1 MANNDPLYNEQE
13 VTNAKPPLVNV
24 KRVIARA
31 LRFWYLIV
39 ASVLAGLAISYVVN
53 RYTTRI
59 YPIKASII
67 IKENE
72 DNLGAKFLYNN
83 ALVNPYRNHLNEV
96 YIMKSYPLLQEVVE
110 SLHLEIAMY
119 KEGDIK
125 TTEYYNPDF
134 PLQIRLDKKHKQ
146 SGRPFF
152 IKIIDDK
159 TFQIY
164 YEGLDTDTK
173 EGRQLQS
180 LSFNDSVSVN
190 GFRFFA
196 AKNGDVNEFIGIP
209 FLVSIR
215 DPEVI
220 AKQYSSKLKLTWA
233 ELQSSVLDLEIQG
246 AVQKKEIDFLSKFIE
261 RYQLYDVQKK
271 TRESKMAIAFL
282 DRQLQVIGDSLQ
294 RYEDEVVNF
303 KKENVTVNLQAETER
318 LYQKMLSLEEQN
330 FQYKLAENYNNYVI
344 TLLKQEKLNDVFTPQ
359 SVGIQDQVLSGLIT
373 ELLSEQASVNLYQ
386 NNAQRGVDKT
396 ADNPAL
402 QSKMQKIAILK
413 QDIAKAIANAKATQ
427 AINQQFIQNQINLIE
442 NQLRK
447 IPNTERKLA
456 NIQRNFTLRES
467 LYMFLLQKRAEAGL
481 SEASTTSDIVVVN
494 PPSAGGAITPKVS
507 QNYLFGALLG
517 FLIPV
522 IIFIVV
528 EILNDKVQSR
538 EDIEF
543 MTTVPVV
550 GGIGH
555 NREVETLVVINKPRS
570 SMAESFRALRSNLNY
585 FTENKN
591 NQVFMVTSS
600 LPGEGKSFTSLNL
613 ASVFALAGKK
623 TLLIG
628 ADLRKP
634 KLYDDLGLKN
644 DLGLSQYL
652 SNLATLEQ
660 VIQTSE
666 IENLDMIAGGATP
679 PNPSELLLKPQM
691 KELIEHL
698 RQRYDFIVLDTPP
711 MGLVTDAFVL
721 ADLANHILFVVR
733 QGFTPMPVLQS
744 LEEYHQRGKLQN
756 ISIVFNDLRKS
767 GLGYGYGSYGYGYG
781 YGFGYGY
788 GYSDKRDSRSNNSYY
803 TE

>member
-1 MANNDPLYNEQE
+1 MTTNDTLYNTQE
-13 VTNAKPPLVNV
+13 VVHTKPPLVNV
-24 KRVIARA
+24 KRVVARS
-31 LRFWYLIV
+31 LRFWYLLV
-39 ASVLAGLAISYVVN
+39 ASVLAGLAIAYVVN

-72 DNLGAKFLYNN
+72 ENLGAKFLYNN
-83 ALVNPYRNHLNEV
+83 ELVNPYRNHLNEV

-110 SLHLEIAMY
+110 SLHLEISMY

-125 TTEYYNPDF
+125 TTEYYNPEF
-134 PLQIRLDKKHKQ
+134 PLQIRLAKNYKQ

-152 IKIIDDK
+152 IKILDEQ

-164 YEGLDTDTK
+164 YEGLDNDTK
-173 EGRQLQS
+173 EAQQLRN
-180 LSFNDSVSVN
+180 LHFNDSIQVN
-190 GFRFFA
+190 GFKFYA
-196 AKNGDVNEFIGIP
+196 HKKGNVGEHAGIP
-209 FLVSIR
+209 YLVVIR
-215 DPEVI
+215 DSEVV
-220 AKQYSSKLKLTWA
+220 AHQYSSRLKLTWA

-246 AVQKKEIDFLSKFIE
+246 AVQRKEIDFLSKFIE

-303 KKENVTVNLQAETER
+303 KKQNVTVNLKAETDR

-330 FQYKLAENYNNYVI
+330 FQYRLAENYNNYVL
-344 TLLKQEKLNDVFTPQ
+344 TLLKQERLNDVFTPQ
-359 SVGIQDQVLSGLIT
+359 SVGIQDQVLAGLIT
-373 ELLSEQASVNLYQ
+373 ELLAEQAAVNLYQ
-386 NNAQRGVDKT
+386 NNSQRGVDKT
-396 ADNPAL
+396 SENPAL
-402 QSKMQKIAILK
+402 QSKLQKIAILK
-413 QDIAKAIANAKATQ
+413 QDIAKAISNAKATQ
-427 AINQQFIQNQINLIE
+427 EINQQFVRNQIAIIE
-442 NQLRK
+442 NQLRT

-456 NIQRNFTLRES
+456 NIQRNFTLREN

-494 PPSAGGAITPKVS
+494 PPTVGGAITPKTS
-507 QNYLFGALLG
+507 QNYLVGTLLG
-517 FLIPV
+517 FLIP
-522 IIFIVV
+522 IFIFIVIEV
-528 EILNDKVQSR
+528 LNDKVQSR

-555 NREVETLVVINKPRS
+555 NREVETLVVIKKPRS

-585 FTENKN
+585 FTENKS

-652 SNLATLEQ
+652 SNLATLDQ

-691 KELIEHL
+691 KELVEHL

-711 MGLVTDAFVL
+711 LGLVTDAFVL
-721 ADLANHILFVVR
+721 AALANHILFVVR
-733 QGFTPMPVLQS
+733 QGFTPLPVLQS

-756 ISIVFNDLRKS
+756 ISIVFNDLR
-767 GLGYGYGSYGYGYG
+767 
-781 YGFGYGY
+781 
-788 GYSDKRDSRSNNSYY
+788 
-803 TE
+803 

>member
-1 MANNDPLYNEQE
+1 MNNNESLYNEQE
-13 VTNAKPPLVNV
+13 AVNNKPPLVNV

-39 ASVLAGLAISYVVN
+39 ASALAGLSIAYVVN
-53 RYTTRI
+53 RYTTKI
-59 YPIKASII
+59 YPVKASII

-72 DNLGAKFLYNN
+72 ENLGAKFLYNN
-83 ALVNPYRNHLNEV
+83 ELVNPYRNHLNEV
-96 YIMKSYPLLQEVVE
+96 YIMKSYPLIQEVVE
-110 SLHLEIAMY
+110 SLHLEISMY

-125 TTEYYNPDF
+125 TTEYYNPEF
-134 PLQIRLDKKHKQ
+134 PLQIRFAKDKKQ
-146 SGRPFF
+146 AGRPFF
-152 IKIIDDK
+152 IKIVDEN

-173 EGRQLQS
+173 EAKHLQH
-180 LSFNDSVSVN
+180 LSFNDTVRVN
-190 GFRFFA
+190 GFTFYA
-196 AKNGDVNEFIGIP
+196 AKIDSVKEYIGVP
-209 FLVSIR
+209 FLVTVR
-215 DPEVI
+215 DPESI
-220 AKQYSSKLKLTWA
+220 ARQYSSKLKLTWA

-246 AVQKKEIDFLSKFIE
+246 AVQRKEIDFLNKFIE
-261 RYQLYDVQKK
+261 RYQKYDVEKK
-271 TRESKMAIAFL
+271 TRESKMAISFL
-282 DRQLQVIGDSLQ
+282 DKQLQVIGDSLQ

-303 KKENVTVNLQAETER
+303 KKENVIVNLEAETER
-318 LYQKMLSLEEQN
+318 LYDKMLTLEEQN
-330 FQYKLAENYNNYVI
+330 FKYKLAENYNQYVLD
-344 TLLKQEKLNDVFTPQ
+344 LLQNAKYDGVFTPQ
-359 SVGIQDQVLSGLIT
+359 SVGIQDEILTGLIS
-373 ELLSEQASVNLYQ
+373 ELLAEQSQVNLYLS
-386 NNAQRGVDKT
+386 NTKKGVDKT
-396 ADNPAL
+396 ADNPSL
-402 QSKMQKIAILK
+402 QSKLQKIELLK
-413 QDIAKAIANAKATQ
+413 KDITKAIANDRVTQ
-427 AINQQFIQNQINLIE
+427 NINQKFVQTQIKLIE
-442 NQLRK
+442 EQLKK

-456 NIQRNFTLRES
+456 AIQRNFSLREN
-467 LYMFLLQKRAEAGL
+467 LYTFLLQKRAEAGL

-494 PPSAGGAITPKVS
+494 PPSAGGAITPKTS
-507 QNYLFGALLG
+507 QNYIFGLLLG
-517 FLIPV
+517 FIIPV
-522 IIFIVV
+522 IVFVII

-538 EDIEF
+538 EDISF
-543 MTTVPVV
+543 MTNVPVV

-555 NREVETLVVINKPRS
+555 NKEVETLVVINKPRS

-691 KELIEHL
+691 KELVEHL

-721 ADLANHILFVVR
+721 AEFANHILFVVR

-767 GLGYGYGSYGYGYG
+767 GLGYGYGNYGYGYG
-781 YGFGYGY
+781 YGYEYGY
-788 GYSDKRDSRSNNSYY
+788 GNQLSSNSENSYY
-803 TE
+803 SD

>member
-1 MANNDPLYNEQE
+1 MTKSDTQYNEQE
-13 VTNAKPPLVNV
+13 VVNNKPPLINV
-24 KRVIARA
+24 KRVISRS
-31 LRFWYLIV
+31 LRFWYLLV
-39 ASVLAGLAISYVVN
+39 ASVLAGLAIAYVVN

-72 DNLGAKFLYNN
+72 ENLGAKFLYNN
-83 ALVNPYRNHLNEV
+83 ELVNPYRNHLNEV

-134 PLQIRLDKKHKQ
+134 PLQIHLDKKHKQ

-152 IKIIDDK
+152 FKIIDDN
-159 TFQIY
+159 TFHIY
-164 YEGLDTDTK
+164 YEGLDADTREAK
-173 EGRQLQS
+173 QLQN
-180 LSFNDSVSVN
+180 LSFNDSVIVN
-190 GFRFFA
+190 GFRFYA
-196 AKNGDVNEFIGIP
+196 AKMGNVQDYIGVP
-209 FLVSIR
+209 FLVVIR
-215 DPEVI
+215 DPEAI
-220 AKQYSSKLKLTWA
+220 AKQYSAKLKLTWA

-246 AVQKKEIDFLSKFIE
+246 AIQRKEIDFLNKFIE
-261 RYQLYDVQKK
+261 RYQLYDVEKK

-282 DRQLQVIGDSLQ
+282 DKQLQLIGDSLQ

-303 KKENVTVNLQAETER
+303 KKENVIVNLEAETER
-318 LYQKMLSLEEQN
+318 LYDKMLALEEQN
-330 FQYKLAENYNNYVI
+330 FKYKLAENYNQYVLD
-344 TLLKQEKLNDVFTPQ
+344 LLKNDKYDGVFTPQ
-359 SVGIQDQVLSGLIT
+359 SVGIQDEILTGLIS
-373 ELLSEQASVNLYQ
+373 ELLVEQSQVNLYLS
-386 NNAQRGVDKT
+386 NTKKGVDKT
-396 ADNPAL
+396 ADNPSL
-402 QSKMQKIAILK
+402 QSKLQKIELLKKDITKAISNDRVT
-413 QDIAKAIANAKATQ
+413 QDI
-427 AINQQFIQNQINLIE
+427 NQKFVQSQIKLIE
-442 NQLRK
+442 EQLKK

-456 NIQRNFTLRES
+456 AIQRNFSLRES
-467 LYMFLLQKRAEAGL
+467 LYTFLLQKRAEAGL

-494 PPSAGGAITPKVS
+494 PPSAGGTITPKTS
-507 QNYLFGALLG
+507 QNYIFGILLG
-517 FLIPV
+517 FILPVLVFV
-522 IIFIVV
+522 II

-660 VIQTSE
+660 VIQVSQ
-666 IENLDMIAGGATP
+666 IENLDMIAGGITP

-691 KELIEHL
+691 KELVEQLQH
-698 RQRYDFIVLDTPP
+698 RYDFIVLDTPP

-721 ADLANHILFVVR
+721 AEFASHILFVVR
-733 QGFTPMPVLQS
+733 QGFTPMPVLES
-744 LEEYHQRGKLQN
+744 LEEYHQRGKLPN

-781 YGFGYGY
+781 YGYGY
-788 GYSDKRDSRSNNSYY
+788 VRNDSAYGKNGYY
-803 TE
+803 E